1 MDDFKT
7 QARTF
12 CPSFQLLYRRGICLI
27 FDFTARTAL
36 LLGEAAMQK
45 LAEAKVAIL
54 GIGGVGGACAE
65 ALVRSGVGKLVL
77 IDHDSIDLT
86 NINRQLFAT
95 QDTIGQSKVL
105 VAKARLCSIN
115 PDLQLE
121 VLSEFY
127 NDQTK
132 EQLFDLNP
140 DFIVDAIDTVSSKLN
155 LAVECKNRNIPLVSS
170 MGTGNRL
177 DPTKFRI
184 GTIEETAGCGCGL
197 ARVMRHELKARG
209 ISGLPVLFSSE
220 YPMSAISSSEHG
232 RHSPASISF
241 CPPVAGYII
250 ASYVIKRIIE

>member
-1 MDDFKT
+1 M
-7 QARTF
+7 
-12 CPSFQLLYRRGICLI
+12 II
-27 FDFTARTAL
+27 FDFTTRTSL
-36 LLGEAAMQK
+36 LLGEASMNK
-45 LAEAKVAIL
+45 LCHSTVAVL
-54 GIGGVGGACAE
+54 GVGGVGGACAE
-65 ALVRSGVGKLVL
+65 AIVRSGIGR
-77 IDHDSIDLT
+77 IIIMDHDTIDIT

-95 QDTIGQSKVL
+95 HDTIGQSKIL
-105 VAKARLCSIN
+105 IAKKRLLSIN
-115 PDLQLE
+115 PDLQIE

-132 EQLFDLNP
+132 ELLFELKP

-155 LAVECKNRNIPLVSS
+155 LAVECKNRNIPIISS

-177 DPTKFRI
+177 DPTKFTL
-184 GTIEETAGCGCGL
+184 GTIEDTAGCGCGL

-209 ISGLPVLFSSE
+209 ISGLPVLYSTE
-220 YPMSAISSSEHG
+220 YPMSVISSSANG